1 MRLRCPFRQGESPRY
16 CRCPKFRTDFLAREE
31 AAGRAAVIHRR
42 VKRRAP
48 SFWYPATRLMADLDS
63 SLFSQRPTLVRLIAA
78 GSTEQTRNRVS
89 TADRTRWFDQRVGA
103 DCGVLVSTT
112 DKPFVVAHERLSQ
125 REVAT
130 APWKIVDS
138 DIPKW

>member
-1 MRLRCPFRQGESPRY
+1 LVSGDE
-16 CRCPKFRTDFLAREE
+16 
-31 AAGRAAVIHRR
+31 I
-42 VKRRAP
+42 
-48 SFWYPATRLMADLDS
+48 MADLDS

-130 APWKIVDS
+130 APSKIVDS